1 MDVFLPIAQV
11 FINPLEILLLSAI
24 VGVLSGL
31 FGVGGGF
38 LMTPFLIF
46 LGVPP
51 TYAVANEANN
61 ILATS
66 VSGSTTHY
74 LKNTLDYKMGMMIV
88 VGGGFLMT
96 PFLIFLGVPPAYA
109 VANEANNILATS
121 VSGSTTHYLK
131 NTLDYKMGF
140 MIVIGGTI
148 GTALGIYTFTYFKG
162 IGKIDTVIS
171 LAYMYILAII
181 GTLMLVESLRE
192 IDRAKRNILEKK
204 KLHVHYWIHGLPL
217 RMRFPKSKLYES
229 MFTPIIIGL
238 VVGFIAA
245 IMGIGGAFILVPAMI
260 YIIKMPMK
268 LVPGTSLF
276 VTIFVTGFVTISHAF
291 TYRTIDLV
299 LVLILIAGSIAG
311 VHTGQKVGQ
320 RLQGSQLKALLAIL
334 MLSVGLLMAY
344 ETFFKN
350 KDNVSASLKLPTNKI
365 AEISDFGNSI
375 YNLSNSYPIVY
386 GLSSIFIALFAGVLI
401 SYIRRQISKR
411 MNAPKTIPPKAI

>member
-31 FGVGGGF
+31 FG
-38 LMTPFLIF
+38 
-46 LGVPP
+46 
-51 TYAVANEANN
+51 
-61 ILATS
+61 
-66 VSGSTTHY
+66 
-74 LKNTLDYKMGMMIV
+74 

-148 GTALGIYTFTYFKG
+148 GTTLGILIFTYFKDL
-162 IGKIDTVIS
+162 GKIDTVIS

-181 GTLMLVESLRE
+181 GTLMLVESLGE
-192 IDRAKRNILEKK
+192 IDRAKRNLIVKK
-204 KLHVHYWIHGLPL
+204 KVHVHYWIHGLPF

-229 MFTPIIIGL
+229 VFTPIIIGL
-238 VVGFIAA
+238 IVGFIAA

-260 YIIKMPMK
+260 YIIKMPTR

-276 VTIFVTGFVTISHAF
+276 VTIFVSVIVTFLHSF
-291 TYRTIDLV
+291 NYGSIDLM
-299 LVLILIAGSIAG
+299 LVFMLVIGSIIG
-311 VHTGQKVGQ
+311 VQVGQKIGEKIDSSGL
-320 RLQGSQLKALLAIL
+320 RALLAIL
-334 MLSVGLLMAY
+334 LLIVGIAIAYDTFFAEQVSKEVINISNSELNFFSQFILEFSKDMPFFYGLLSIMFAI
-344 ETFFKN
+344 
-350 KDNVSASLKLPTNKI
+350 SL
-365 AEISDFGNSI
+365 
-375 YNLSNSYPIVY
+375 
-386 GLSSIFIALFAGVLI
+386 GVGAAF
-401 SYIRRQISKR
+401 IRRFVSNFKKKYLLK
-411 MNAPKTIPPKAI
+411 P